1 MKGETQLAT
10 IDFTWQDR
18 KRILGMPLTFT
29 RYRMSED
36 RLFLSTGFFTTRD
49 DEVLLYRVR
58 DISLTITL
66 WQRIFGVGTVTIISS
81 DKTMP
86 TLVLKNIK
94 QPRMIKEKIHQQVE
108 EMKIRR
114 RMRIGEILTDQTLL
128 NGADDDLD
136 RFDAQLQEDA
146 E

>member
-1 MKGETQLAT
+1 MEP
-10 IDFTWQDR
+10 IVYTWKDR

-36 RLFLSTGFFTTRD
+36 RLFLSTGFFTTKD

-81 DKTMP
+81 DKTLP

-108 EMKIRR
+108 EMKMRR
-114 RMRIGEILTDQTLL
+114 RMRIGEIMTDQNL
-128 NGADDDLD
+128 NDDDDTDLD
-136 RFDAQLQEDA
+136 HFDEQLQDNGD
-146 E
+146 